1 MTRKIAI
8 IKTID
13 YYGDYDQCDVVI
25 QSITDW
31 AEVSDEEYKL
41 LYAAQNRLYYRIL
54 EQPIDTKKF
63 IAKTIADYKFLVAEE
78 QVRAATEKA
87 TRDSKALERRMKKEL
102 KDKESKLEL
111 FQKLQKELGLE
122 VTKT

>member
-13 YYGDYDQCDVVI
+13 YYGDYDQCDTLI

-31 AEVSDEEYKL
+31 AEVSEEEYKM

-54 EQPIDTKKF
+54 EQPLDTKKF
-63 IAKTIADYKFLVAEE
+63 VATTISEYKAMIAEE
-78 QVRAATEKA
+78 ELQREKEKQKRAEV
-87 TRDSKALERRMKKEL
+87 ALAKKLKKDL

-111 FQKLQKELGLE
+111 FQKLQKELGLDKE
-122 VTKT
+122 KV